1 MSVSLQSFS
10 NLLGKVND
18 GHIVL
23 QGDGDAATLTR
34 VNRGQ
39 SWFTK
44 HVFYKQMDLTDAADM
59 NRSTRLALFDAL
71 TGGEG
76 GSAATYVRFVRQQLG
91 LDNVAESGKPLSAR
105 LVKDLISSRDADRAA
120 TAQDDA
126 IRAQYDDDGFTIVNN
141 GPGDLLGANAVP
153 RKPDDGLADLKNGL
167 QGPAK
172 EMEDPDKVGN
182 ADVPG
187 DDGTAKRIAELK
199 QKIADLR
206 KTAKENLMKQGA
218 ELIGQIK
225 TKLASGELVLPSLD
239 EEAPAETK
247 EVDEWTRFLLD
258 LSLEKNGKD
267 YFEDTIE
274 DMLKFDG
281 DNFTAM
287 DHLRYEGED
296 EGAEKSENH
305 DPDEIRLLEREIDH
319 LEMAQDFEVV
329 KDVIVRRLKDMCAA
343 IEEAFAASKD
353 GFVGADGIGKLM
365 NEKELPSDNNLRSNV
380 AHTFANI
387 ETKLHVETRVAEMGA
402 KLKELADKEP
412 TGEDP
417 SLAADLKKLFD
428 EKKQAVLDIVKGS
441 VTGTYLNRSD
451 ALAALQTLSDEM
463 KAELDERCAAARK
476 RYEARGELLKKEGF
490 LGHATAKI
498 AECGKT
504 LGAETIKKLER
515 FYTHPEGEV
524 KKLFDA
530 AIDKMLSGTAD
541 PQASELRAKSQK
553 AFDAFFKNVLDK
565 EIADGLAE
573 LNGRKAFFQDM
584 AAGFFTAGGKE
595 QMAGLEKI
603 SIRQMSQKEGPNGGP
618 MTNLWNQI
626 KEKAFAYGF
635 EALKRLQ
642 PTKADLLDANR
653 NVKIKQAFYNAVT
666 DFVYR
671 THFRMQ
677 SFDETLQD
685 QAFRNQAHGLGMK
698 HFSAR
703 VYLNDKE
710 KAHVA
715 KSIESLRADY
725 CLGGGADETIDLK
738 TGVPVEVT
746 RARLLELLPGAL
758 VA

>member
-59 NRSTRLALFDAL
+59 NRRTRLALFDAL

-91 LDNVAESGKPLSAR
+91 LGNVAESGKPLSAR
-105 LVKDLISSRDADRAA
+105 LVKDLISSRDADRAV

-126 IRAQYDDDGFTIVNN
+126 IRAQYDNDGFTIVNN
-141 GPGDLLGANAVP
+141 GPGDRVP
-153 RKPDDGLADLKNGL
+153 PEGGHEGNGGLADLKNGL

-182 ADVPG
+182 ADVQG

-239 EEAPAETK
+239 ENAPDETRK
-247 EVDEWTRFLLD
+247 VGDWTRFLLD
-258 LSLEKNGKD
+258 LSLERNGND
-267 YFEDTIE
+267 YFESEIDE
-274 DMLKFDG
+274 LLKFED

-296 EGAEKSENH
+296 ESAEKSENH
-305 DPDEIRLLEREIDH
+305 DPDELRALQRELDH
-319 LEMAQDFEVV
+319 LEQPTDFGAVKGTLVQRLQDMC
-329 KDVIVRRLKDMCAA
+329 DVIED
-343 IEEAFAASKD
+343 AFAKSKNET
-353 GFVGADGIGKLM
+353 VGAEGFAKLM
-365 NEKELPSDNNLRSNV
+365 NEKELPVTNDFRSNV
-380 AHTFANI
+380 AYTFANI
-387 ETKLHVETRVAEMGA
+387 ETKLHVETRVSELSE
-402 KLKELADKEP
+402 KLKERADKEP

-428 EKKQAVLDIVKGS
+428 EKKQAVLDMVKGP
-441 VTGTYLNRSD
+441 VTEKHLNRAD
-451 ALAALQTLSDEM
+451 AMAAFDTLSEEM
-463 KAELDERCAAARK
+463 QTELDARYAAAKK
-476 RYEARGELLKKEGF
+476 RFDARSELLKKEGF
-490 LGHATAKI
+490 MGYATAKI

-504 LGAETIKKLER
+504 LGEETIKKLER
-515 FYTHPEGEV
+515 FYTHPEGEM

-642 PTKADLLDANR
+642 PTPADLLDVKR
-653 NVKIKQAFYNAVT
+653 NMKIKQAFYNAVT

-677 SFDETLQD
+677 SFDATLQD
-685 QAFRNQAHGLGMK
+685 KAFKNQAHGLGMK

-703 VYLNDKE
+703 VYLNDEE

-725 CLGGGADETIDLK
+725 CLSGGTDETIDLN
-738 TGVPVEVT
+738 GGIPVETT
-746 RARLLELLPGAL
+746 RNRLLELLPGAL